1 MDGNNYP
8 KLHNAMWP
16 GLVGKG
22 PDSEPPI
29 DLDTMLKLTTAA
41 RANGAKF
48 EGVDLFLADPHTS
61 IDSSK
66 DDIQRLADKIAGF
79 GLAVGSVVAPVW
91 PPVGGGSAMGSA
103 DERKQFLTMVEK
115 ACRIARQ
122 LSDIGIRQSGV
133 VRIDSA
139 TGVHDWAD
147 NPAANQRAVAKTF
160 GEACDVAEQHGERL
174 AAEGEICWGGMH
186 SWQAMVDLLE
196 QVNRPQTLG
205 FQADMAHT

>member
-1 MDGNNYP
+1 MDGNTYP
-8 KLHNAMWP
+8 RLHNAMWP

-29 DLDTMLKLTTAA
+29 DLDTMLRLTTAA

-61 IDSSK
+61 IDSSR
-66 DDIQRLADKIAGF
+66 DDIQRLADKIAGH

-103 DERKQFLTMVEK
+103 DERKQFLTMVDK

-122 LSDIGIRQSGV
+122 LSDIGIRQL
-133 VRIDSA
+133 RR
-139 TGVHDWAD
+139 
-147 NPAANQRAVAKTF
+147 RAHRF
-160 GEACDVAEQHGERL
+160 GDRRA
-174 AAEGEICWGGMH
+174 
-186 SWQAMVDLLE
+186 
-196 QVNRPQTLG
+196 
-205 FQADMAHT
+205 